1 MFLKVHG
8 LGWMRP
14 FSAGTYSCAMDR
26 FMTPRD
32 IENREQLF
40 YWFEQKWL
48 YLLVPWYFEISSL
61 GVTHRE
67 NFSHMGCLW
76 ERKLMFLFLLSCRY
90 PRESQKSTGDWQ
102 LFLMRGVCEAALHS
116 KFSAPLREV
125 DVFLVLFALAA
136 GPQSPWKDRMGSG
149 PEFYLEDCQLCLANH
164 LFVIY
169 KKT

>member
-76 ERKLMFLFLLSCRY
+76 ERKLVFLFLLSCRY
-90 PRESQKSTGDWQ
+90 PRESRKSTGDWLIFNERCMWGSFALQ
-102 LFLMRGVCEAALHS
+102 VFCTTQGGGCISGTVCIGSGSIISLEGQNGFWS
-116 KFSAPLREV
+116 W
-125 DVFLVLFALAA
+125 VLFRRLSVLLSK
-136 GPQSPWKDRMGSG
+136 PSICD
-149 PEFYLEDCQLCLANH
+149 
-164 LFVIY
+164 I
-169 KKT
+169 